1 MGHLNLLSSS
11 QWTTSG
17 QQNVPRGCD
26 RSTYR
31 EVQEPLSQQDARKRP
46 RPLISRGETDVVTPP
61 ASMDCDKYQRAESA
75 GADSWS
81 LAPHTLF
88 QGEIGSHAHLLLP
101 WGSCGLVSPFPL
113 LVCVPGLLSTGLSHQ
128 KNGFLRAEP
137 KPRAT
142 ASFPISERSQLMTL
156 LGHRGFQRQNTH
168 IHTPL
173 KIILPTQ
180 FS

>member
-1 MGHLNLLSSS
+1 MQGKGPALSSPEGRQTWS
-11 QWTTSG
+11 LHLPPWTVTSTNVLSLQG
-17 QQNVPRGCD
+17 QTAG
-26 RSTYR
+26 
-31 EVQEPLSQQDARKRP
+31 LSQ
-46 RPLISRGETDVVTPP
+46 
-61 ASMDCDKYQRAESA
+61 
-75 GADSWS
+75 